1 MPLIGATRG
10 FTHVWACRLIKS
22 KPVISNMSRTQSNIQ
37 EKIIIFA
44 LVLLSA
50 VAWAATI
57 YYSQGMN
64 SQMSMQMPGM
74 EQQPSLIVGASLFL
88 GMWIV
93 MMVAMM
99 FPAAAPMVV
108 IFSNLHQN
116 RRARNEGFIPTWV
129 FVAGYLLVWT
139 SFGVLAYFIDL
150 VAGHLSMSF
159 PNLHKYGSL
168 MGGAVLIAAGLYQLT
183 PLKNVCLKHCR
194 SPLHFIMHRWR
205 EGYLGAL
212 TMGMDHGAYCLGC
225 CWGLMLVLFV
235 VGIMNI
241 AWMGILT
248 LVIFVEKISKH
259 GVVISRVVGGLLI
272 ILGLVMAIRPAVVP
286 L

>member
-1 MPLIGATRG
+1 MA
-10 FTHVWACRLIKS
+10 
-22 KPVISNMSRTQSNIQ
+22 
-37 EKIIIFA
+37 
-44 LVLLSA
+44 LLS
-50 VAWAATI
+50 VIAWAVTV
-57 YYSQGMN
+57 YYSHSMN
-64 SQMSMQMPGM
+64 SQMSMQMPDM
-74 EQQPSLIVGASLFL
+74 EQQPLIVEASIFL

-99 FPAAAPMVV
+99 FPAVAPMVI

-116 RRARNEGFIPTWV
+116 RKAKNKGFIPTWV

-150 VAGHLSMSF
+150 IIGHLDMSF
-159 PNLHKYGSL
+159 PNLHKYSSL
-168 MGGAVLIAAGLYQLT
+168 IGGAALIAAGLYQLT
-183 PLKNVCLKHCR
+183 PLKNVCLTHCR

-212 TMGMDHGAYCLGC
+212 IMGMDHGAYCLGC

-241 AWMGILT
+241 AWMGILA
-248 LVIFVEKISKH
+248 LVIFIEKISKH
-259 GVVISRVVGGLLI
+259 GVVISKVMGGLLI
-272 ILGLVMAIRPAVVP
+272 LLGLVMAIRPGIIP

>member
-1 MPLIGATRG
+1 MG
-10 FTHVWACRLIKS
+10 
-22 KPVISNMSRTQSNIQ
+22 RTQSNRQ
-37 EKIIIFA
+37 EKIIISA
-44 LVLLSA
+44 LALLSVIA
-50 VAWAATI
+50 WVATV

-64 SQMSMQMPGM
+64 PRMSMHMPGM
-74 EQQPSLIVGASLFL
+74 EQRPSLIVEASLFL
-88 GMWIV
+88 GMWVV

-150 VAGHLSMSF
+150 IAGHLGMSF

-183 PLKNVCLKHCR
+183 PLKDVCLKHCR

-212 TMGMDHGAYCLGC
+212 IMGMDHGAYCLGC

-235 VGIMNI
+235 VGVMNI

-259 GVVISRVVGGLLI
+259 GVVISRVVGGFLI